1 MVATLRGESRYHLR
15 AQKHRFV
22 RHGVVGV
29 KVRRQQRRRVVL
41 RVVIVPDVVPEV
53 VPEVVPVVQEQE
65 VIPEVQQQVQQ
76 NPIVLT
82 PLQQILHEYEN
93 AFERM
98 AEGINAHE
106 LRFGRRQE
114 VVPVVQ
120 QVQQQVL
127 VIPAV
132 PAEVIPEVQAIE
144 QQIAALPVAGP
155 RVSRY
160 DVSLMYLLTK
170 PTALHGQM
178 MYAFEGYTAIE
189 LYEIGRQLA
198 VEYNQQNLNSPLGF
212 LMGKYEDQLQYHCF
226 NNCSVIVHYFKRFVH

>member
-1 MVATLRGESRYHLR
+1 MVVQLRGESRYNLR
-15 AQKHRFV
+15 AHKHRFV

-29 KVRRQQRRRVVL
+29 RVQRRVVL
-41 RVVIVPDVVPEV
+41 RVVIVPDV
-53 VPEVVPVVQEQE
+53 QE
-65 VIPEVQQQVQQ
+65 IPE
-76 NPIVLT
+76 
-82 PLQQILHEYEN
+82 
-93 AFERM
+93 
-98 AEGINAHE
+98 
-106 LRFGRRQE
+106 
-114 VVPVVQ
+114 
-120 QVQQQVL
+120 
-127 VIPAV
+127 V
-132 PAEVIPEVQAIE
+132 PAEVIPEVQAI
-144 QQIAALPVAGP
+144 VAGP

-212 LMGKYEDQLQYHCF
+212 LMGKYEDRLQYHCF